1 MKQFSQEEKQLIYS
15 IYQAK
20 DSNNYVLANIFN
32 RWLFGEQA
40 VGFDFE
46 KNVVLFDF
54 SRNPSVDDTLD
65 IQKDIIHTALLVK
78 YLEQEGYIYL
88 IDDNATVN
96 KPTTLG
102 PSFKQSL
109 SVSLPP
115 DIMNIISRTTCRVYV
130 SYALIQLVEN
140 DFKTYEELQLIA
152 SNSQLETSS
161 QQLSASEAQLE
172 EARQQTEEAKAQT
185 NEAKEQTSEAKKQTK
200 KSTGTFVL
208 SGLTFLA
215 SLIIPFIISKCNGD
229 KVYHENV
236 MTGIAQIDTTINETT
251 NKITN
256 HLDTIVWLERKSQNN
271 DANIIQILNKQER
284 HLKDINKQLKSR

>member
-32 RWLFGEQA
+32 NWLFGEQA

-46 KNVVLFDF
+46 KNIMLFDF
-54 SRNPSVDDTLD
+54 SKNPSVDDTLD

-78 YLEQEGYIYL
+78 YLEQEGYIY
-88 IDDNATVN
+88 IIEDNATVN
-96 KPTTLG
+96 KSTTLG
-102 PSFKQSL
+102 PSFKKSL
-109 SVSLPP
+109 IVNLPP

-152 SNSQLETSS
+152 SNNQLKTSS

-172 EARQQTEEAKAQT
+172 EVRQQT
-185 NEAKEQTSEAKKQTK
+185 NEAKEQTIEAKIQTK
-200 KSTGTFVL
+200 KSTGSLVF

-215 SLIIPFIISKCNGD
+215 SLITPLIISKCNGD
-229 KVYHENV
+229 MVYHENV
-236 MTGIAQIDTTINETT
+236 MTAIAQIDTTINETT
-251 NKITN
+251 NKISN
-256 HLDTIVWLERKSQNN
+256 HLDTIVGLERDSPKN
-271 DANIIQILNKQER
+271 DVNIIQILDKQE
-284 HLKDINKQLKSR
+284 